1 MKIDKNIST
10 GLLVIF
16 MFFGALGNLNAQWD
30 IEEESRKGRFFI
42 APDIGIL
49 LGTVTRLEISPV
61 LGYHLA
67 DRISFGIGG
76 RYEYYNSKSPYIV
89 YQTNI
94 WGIRSLARYEFIRD
108 FHNIIPLNIHLG
120 IFGHFEFEALN
131 LDSEVFHTPTLYE
144 GRYWYNT
151 VLMGVGFIQRT
162 GLNSAVTVVALWDS
176 NTSTSSPYSSPIM
189 RFGFQFYL

>member
-10 GLLVIF
+10 GLLLIF
-16 MFFGALGNLNAQWD
+16 MFFGTLGNLMAQWD
-30 IEEESRKGRFFI
+30 IEEETRKGRFFI
-42 APDIGIL
+42 APDIGVL

-61 LGYHLA
+61 LGYHLV
-67 DRISFGIGG
+67 DRISLGFGG
-76 RYEYYNSKSPYIV
+76 RYEYYNSKNPYPV

-94 WGIRSLARYEFIRD
+94 WGIRSLVRYEFIRD
-108 FHNIIPLNIHLG
+108 LHNIIPLNILLG
-120 IFGHFEFEALN
+120 IFGHLEFEALN
-131 LDSEVFHTPTLYE
+131 LDSEVFRTSAHYG

-151 VLMGVGFIQRT
+151 ALMGIGFIQRT
-162 GLNSAVTVVALWDS
+162 GLNSAITVVALWDS